1 MSQSFPGSLASF
13 SLNIHETFVLF
24 NFLCC
29 LVNLF
34 FLQIRQQKFNFV
46 GWFGWQKQPL
56 SLSYSLLISHNPGLT
71 GPNTQDWGSRVSA
84 SKYLTHLYKYFKKW
98 SIKPTPISYSWY
110 QAAVRDRE
118 NDKLLFRD
126 HTILMIIEILT
137 IHILTISTVVVILLF
152 AADKPPHTTWAGL
165 QLDQTHKIEVA

>member
-1 MSQSFPGSLASF
+1 MELSSSLISFVVWLIF
-13 SLNIHETFVLF
+13 
-24 NFLCC
+24 
-29 LVNLF
+29 F
-34 FLQIRQQKFNFV
+34 FLQIQQQKFNFV
-46 GWFGWQKQPL
+46 GWFGWQKQSL

-84 SKYLTHLYKYFKKW
+84 SKYLTPLYEYFKKW
-98 SIKPTPISYSWY
+98 SIKSSPISYTWY

-126 HTILMIIEILT
+126 HTILIIIEILT
-137 IHILTISTVVVILLF
+137 IQILTIISTVVVILLF